1 MNLDNDLKRALRRQ
15 APAPGFAGR
24 VMQRIDGEVPR
35 SSFSSSEF
43 LGENPP
49 EEPRG
54 TRGTPRNTWWR
65 TAAASVTLAAILG
78 GYATHRV
85 VEHRRG
91 ERAKEQVL
99 TAMRIAGEKV
109 RYAQQEVRG
118 IGTAE

>member
-1 MNLDNDLKRALRRQ
+1 MNLENDLKRALRRQ

-24 VMQRIDGEVPR
+24 VMQRIQDGERPKHRPV
-35 SSFSSSEF
+35 
-43 LGENPP
+43 
-49 EEPRG
+49 
-54 TRGTPRNTWWR
+54 WWR
-65 TAAASVTLAAILG
+65 AAAASVTLAAILG

-99 TAMRIAGEKV
+99 TAMRIAGAKV

-118 IGTAE
+118 IGTSE

>member
-1 MNLDNDLKRALRRQ
+1 MNLENDLERALGRKD
-15 APAPGFAGR
+15 APAGFADR
-24 VMQRIDGEVPR
+24 VMQRIERGESPAAKR
-35 SSFSSSEF
+35 
-43 LGENPP
+43 P
-49 EEPRG
+49 
-54 TRGTPRNTWWR
+54 TWWR
-65 TAAASVTLAAILG
+65 AAAASFTLAAMLG

-118 IGTAE
+118 IGSAE

>member
-1 MNLDNDLKRALRRQ
+1 MNLENDLKRALRRQ

-24 VMQRIDGEVPR
+24 VMQRIEQ
-35 SSFSSSEF
+35 
-43 LGENPP
+43 
-49 EEPRG
+49 EERT
-54 TRGTPRNTWWR
+54 TRRPVWWR
-65 TAAASVTLAAILG
+65 AAAASVTLAAILG

>member
-1 MNLDNDLKRALRRQ
+1 MNLDDELKHALRRQ
-15 APAPGFAGR
+15 APPPGFAER
-24 VMQRIDGEVPR
+24 VMQHIERAE
-35 SSFSSSEF
+35 
-43 LGENPP
+43 
-49 EEPRG
+49 
-54 TRGTPRNTWWR
+54 TPKRPTWWR
-65 TAAASVTLAAILG
+65 TAAASVTLAAMLG

-118 IGTAE
+118 IGSPQ

>member
-1 MNLDNDLKRALRRQ
+1 MTLENDLKHALRRQ
-15 APAPGFAGR
+15 APAAGFSGR
-24 VMQRIDGEVPR
+24 VMKR
-35 SSFSSSEF
+35 
-43 LGENPP
+43 L
-49 EEPRG
+49 EEAEKPKR
-54 TRGTPRNTWWR
+54 PVWWR
-65 TAAASVTLAAILG
+65 AAAASVTLAALLG

-85 VEHRRG
+85 VERQRG

>member
-1 MNLDNDLKRALRRQ
+1 MTLENDLKRALRRQ
-15 APAPGFAGR
+15 TPAPGFAGR
-24 VMQRIDGEVPR
+24 VMQRLEKGEKPKR
-35 SSFSSSEF
+35 
-43 LGENPP
+43 LG
-49 EEPRG
+49 
-54 TRGTPRNTWWR
+54 WWR
-65 TAAASVTLAAILG
+65 AAAASVTLAVLLG

-85 VEHRRG
+85 VERQRG